1 MGEHMTDKTLEIIE
15 EIDGDEQTGVE
26 LERQMDDAEGSDV
39 IRPWDPTT
47 IRVDTK
53 PYSLRNI
60 VDMVKEGDLE
70 LAPDFQRKKVWG
82 PVQKSRLIESILL
95 RIPLPAFYFSSD
107 EQGLLQVV
115 DGLQRL
121 STINDFVNGRFVLN
135 GLEYLQKDV
144 GGKRFDTLPA
154 IWSRRVYST
163 QIIAN
168 VVDPQTPDQVKFDIF
183 KRINTGGSP
192 LNAQEIR
199 HCMSKKRSRDF
210 IHRLVSR
217 PEFRLAT
224 SEKLQDHPRMVDR
237 EVVLRFAAFRWNR
250 AEYSKYDTLDSFLTD
265 LTKQIDSGKINDNQL
280 QKLEDGFVKAMK
292 NAWLLFEAHAF
303 RKWDKFS
310 DRLNP
315 FNRALFDTW
324 SVLLAD
330 YEWEQLKPFKEVIV
344 SSSRQLMSNNI
355 AFLNAITTSTNMT
368 SRIDYRFS
376 AIDAILKEHV
386 HQ

>member
-1 MGEHMTDKTLEIIE
+1 MTDKKLDIIE

-26 LERQMDDAEGSDV
+26 LERQVDEAEESDV

-60 VDMVKEGDLE
+60 VDMIKEGDLE

-121 STINDFVNGRFVLN
+121 STINDFVTGKFVLS
-135 GLEYLQKDV
+135 GLEYLQSEV
-144 GGKRFDTLPA
+144 GGKRFEKLPT

-199 HCMSKKRSRDF
+199 HCMSKKKSRDF
-210 IHRLVSR
+210 IQRLVSR
-217 PEFRLAT
+217 TEFQLAT
-224 SEKLQDHPRMVDR
+224 SAKLQNHPRMVDR
-237 EVVLRFAAFRWNR
+237 EVVLRFVAFRSNR
-250 AEYSKYDTLDSFLTD
+250 DQYGKFDTLDSFLTD
-265 LTKQIDSGKINDNQL
+265 ITKQIDSGKLNDQQL
-280 QKLEDGFVKAMK
+280 MQLESDFSRAME
-292 NAWLLFEAHAF
+292 NARRLFGDHAF
-303 RKWDKFS
+303 RKWDNHTQ
-310 DRLNP
+310 RLNP

-330 YEWEQLKPFKEVIV
+330 YQWEQLKDHKSEIV
-344 SSSRQLMSNNI
+344 TSSRQLMTANFV
-355 AFLNAITTSTNMT
+355 FLNAITTSTNMA
-368 SRIDYRFS
+368 SRINARFS
-376 AIDAILKEHV
+376 AINRILEENAPK
-386 HQ
+386 

>member
-1 MGEHMTDKTLEIIE
+1 MTDKKLEIIE

-26 LERQMDDAEGSDV
+26 LERHVDDAEESDV

-60 VDMVKEGDLE
+60 VDMIKEGDLE

-82 PVQKSRLIESILL
+82 PVQKSRLVESILL

-121 STINDFVNGRFVLN
+121 STINDFVTGKFVLN
-135 GLEYLQKDV
+135 GLEYLQTEV
-144 GGKRFDTLPA
+144 SGKKFDKLPA

-199 HCMSKKRSRDF
+199 HCMSKKKSRDF
-210 IHRLVSR
+210 IQRLVSCR
-217 PEFRLAT
+217 EFQSAT
-224 SEKLQDHPRMVDR
+224 SSKLKDHPRMVDR

-250 AEYSKYDTLDSFLTD
+250 AEYGKFDTLDSFLTD
-265 LTKQIDSGKINDNQL
+265 ITKQIDSGQISDQQL
-280 QKLEDGFVKAMK
+280 SKLEEDFVRAMQ
-292 NAWLLFEAHAF
+292 NASKLFGDHAF
-303 RKWDKFS
+303 RKWDKHT

-324 SVLLAD
+324 GVLLAD
-330 YEWEQLKPFKEVIV
+330 YDWEQLKDQRSDIV
-344 SSSRQLMSNNI
+344 SSSRQLMTNNF

-368 SRIDYRFS
+368 SRIDDRFS
-376 AIDAILKEHV
+376 AIDTILKEHV
-386 HQ
+386 AQ

>member
-1 MGEHMTDKTLEIIE
+1 MTDNKLEIIE

-26 LERQMDDAEGSDV
+26 LERHIDETEESDV

-60 VDMVKEGDLE
+60 VDMIHEGDLE

-107 EQGLLQVV
+107 DQGLMQVV

-121 STINDFVNGRFVLN
+121 STINDFVTGKFVLN

-144 GGKRFDTLPA
+144 GGRKFDKLSA

-199 HCMSKKRSRDF
+199 HCMSKKKSREF
-210 IHRLVSR
+210 IQRLVSCK
-217 PEFRLAT
+217 EFQWAT
-224 SEKLQDHPRMVDR
+224 SEKLRDHPRMVDR
-237 EVVLRFAAFRWNR
+237 EVVLRFVAFRWNR
-250 AEYSKYDTLDSFLTD
+250 EDYGKFDTLDSFLTD
-265 LTKQIDSGKINDNQL
+265 ITKQIDTGTISELDL
-280 QKLEDGFVKAMK
+280 LRLESDFVRAMQ
-292 NAWLLFEAHAF
+292 NAWQLFGNHAF
-303 RKWDKFS
+303 RKWDKYL

-330 YEWEQLKPFKEVIV
+330 FKWEQLIANKDQIV
-344 SSSRQLMSNNI
+344 ASARELMTTNF
-355 AFLNAITTSTNMT
+355 AFLNAITTSTNMS
-368 SRIDYRFS
+368 SRIDDRFS
-376 AIDAILKEHV
+376 AVDTILKEQV
-386 HQ
+386 VQ

>member
-1 MGEHMTDKTLEIIE
+1 MTDKALEIIE

-26 LERQMDDAEGSDV
+26 LERHIDESEESDV
-39 IRPWDPTT
+39 IQPWDPTT

-60 VDMVKEGDLE
+60 VDMIEEGDLE

-121 STINDFVNGRFVLN
+121 STINDFVTGKFVLN
-135 GLEYLQKDV
+135 GLEYLQKEV
-144 GGKRFDTLPA
+144 GGRKFDKLPA
-154 IWSRRVYST
+154 IWSRRIYST

-199 HCMSKKRSRDF
+199 HCMSKKESRDF

-217 PEFRLAT
+217 QEFQLAT
-224 SEKLQDHPRMVDR
+224 SEKLKDHPRMVDR
-237 EVVLRFAAFRWNR
+237 EVVLRFVAFRWNR
-250 AEYSKYDTLDSFLTD
+250 NAYGKFDTLDSFLTD
-265 LTKQIDSGKINDNQL
+265 IARQIDAGKISETQL
-280 QKLEDGFVKAMK
+280 EQLEVDFVRAMENARKLFGD
-292 NAWLLFEAHAF
+292 HAF
-303 RKWDKFS
+303 RKWDSLS

-330 YEWEQLKPFKEVIV
+330 YEWSQLKDCKAEIV
-344 SSSRQLMSNNI
+344 ANARELMTKNF
-355 AFLNAITTSTNMT
+355 AFINAITTSTNMA
-368 SRIDYRFS
+368 SRIDDRFS
-376 AIDAILKEHV
+376 AIDTILKECV
-386 HQ
+386 SK

>member
-368 SRIDYRFS
+368 SRIDDRFS

>member
-1 MGEHMTDKTLEIIE
+1 
-15 EIDGDEQTGVE
+15 
-26 LERQMDDAEGSDV
+26 
-39 IRPWDPTT
+39 
-47 IRVDTK
+47 
-53 PYSLRNI
+53 
-60 VDMVKEGDLE
+60 MVKEGDLE

>member
-1 MGEHMTDKTLEIIE
+1 MTDKQLEIIE

-26 LERQMDDAEGSDV
+26 LERQIDNAEGSNV

-121 STINDFVNGRFVLN
+121 STINDFVNGKFVLN

-144 GGKRFDTLPA
+144 GGKRFETLPA
-154 IWSRRVYST
+154 NWSRRVYST

-199 HCMSKKRSRDF
+199 HCMSKKRSREF

-217 PEFRLAT
+217 PEFQLAT
-224 SEKLQDHPRMVDR
+224 SEKLRDHPRMVDR

-250 AEYSKYDTLDSFLTD
+250 AEYSKYDTLDLFLTD
-265 LTKQIDSGKINDNQL
+265 LTKQIDLEKISDTQL
-280 QKLEDGFVKAMK
+280 KALEDDFVRAMR
-292 NAWLLFEAHAF
+292 NAWRLFEAYAF

-310 DRLNP
+310 NRMNP

-330 YEWEQLKPFKEVIV
+330 YEWERLEPYKGLIV
-344 SSSRQLMSNNI
+344 SSSRQLMSHNF

-368 SRIDYRFS
+368 SRIDDRFV
-376 AIDAILKEHV
+376 AIDSILKEHV
-386 HQ
+386 PQ

>member
-1 MGEHMTDKTLEIIE
+1 MSDKKFDIIE

-26 LERQMDDAEGSDV
+26 LERHMDEAEDSDV

-60 VDMVKEGDLE
+60 VDMIKEGDLE

-121 STINDFVNGRFVLN
+121 STINDFVTGKFVLN
-135 GLEYLQKDV
+135 GLEYLQNEV
-144 GGKRFDTLPA
+144 SGKKFDKLPA

-199 HCMSKKRSRDF
+199 HCMSKKKSRDF
-210 IHRLVSR
+210 IQRLVSR
-217 PEFRLAT
+217 HEFQLAT
-224 SEKLQDHPRMVDR
+224 NSKLKDHPRMVDR
-237 EVVLRFAAFRWNR
+237 EVVLRFGAFRWNR
-250 AEYSKYDTLDSFLTD
+250 KEYGSFDTLDSFLTD
-265 LTKQIDSGKINDNQL
+265 ITKQIDSGQISEQQL
-280 QKLEDGFVKAMK
+280 QKLEQDFVRAMQ
-292 NAWLLFEAHAF
+292 NAWKLFGDHAF
-303 RKWDKFS
+303 RKWDKHT

-324 SVLLAD
+324 SVLLSD
-330 YEWEQLKPFKEVIV
+330 YDWEQLKDHKREIV
-344 SSSRQLMSNNI
+344 ASSRQLMTNNF
-355 AFLNAITTSTNMT
+355 AFLNAITTSTNMA
-368 SRIDYRFS
+368 SRIDDRFS
-376 AIDAILKEHV
+376 AIDTILKEHV
-386 HQ
+386 SQ

>member
-1 MGEHMTDKTLEIIE
+1 MTDKKLEIIE

-26 LERQMDDAEGSDV
+26 LERQVDETEELDV

-60 VDMVKEGDLE
+60 VDMIKEGDLE

-121 STINDFVNGRFVLN
+121 STINDFVTGKFVLN
-135 GLEYLQKDV
+135 GLEYLQNEV
-144 GGKRFDTLPA
+144 AGKKFDKLPA
-154 IWSRRVYST
+154 VWSRRVYST

-199 HCMSKKRSRDF
+199 HCMSKKKSRDF
-210 IHRLVSR
+210 IQRLVTR
-217 PEFRLAT
+217 KEFQLAT
-224 SEKLQDHPRMVDR
+224 SGKLKDHPRMVDR
-237 EVVLRFAAFRWNR
+237 EVVLRFVAFRSNR
-250 AEYSKYDTLDSFLTD
+250 DQYGNFDTLDSFLTD
-265 LTKQIDSGKINDNQL
+265 IAKQIDSGKLNDQHLLQL
-280 QKLEDGFVKAMK
+280 EYDFARAME
-292 NAWLLFEAHAF
+292 NARGLFADYAF
-303 RKWDKFS
+303 RKWDKHS

-330 YEWEQLKPFKEVIV
+330 YQWEQLKNHKPAIV
-344 SSSRQLMSNNI
+344 TSSRQLMTTNF
-355 AFLNAITTSTNMT
+355 AFLNAITTSTNMA
-368 SRIDYRFS
+368 SRIDDRFA
-376 AIDAILKEHV
+376 AIKTILEENV
-386 HQ
+386 PQ